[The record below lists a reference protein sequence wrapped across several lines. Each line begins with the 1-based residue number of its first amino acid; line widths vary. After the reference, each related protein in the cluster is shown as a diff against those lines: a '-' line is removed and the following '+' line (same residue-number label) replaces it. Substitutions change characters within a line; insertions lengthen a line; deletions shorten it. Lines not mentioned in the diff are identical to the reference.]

1 MQPELATSGGRP
13 IRGDAHPTIVKRSSR
28 RHDDEGHGGAWK
40 VAFADFC
47 LALLCLFLVLWLLAS
62 RNSERMQV
70 VLQNAGA
77 NLIEDGQGLT
87 NSLAAGSRGSMIE
100 RHPVPARSEEL
111 SAGDP
116 QHGSTDA
123 RVGRPSLDSPEQLQ
137 ALARRIAGLA
147 AEEGLQG
154 HLRTAV
160 TPQGLR
166 LQLHDTEASGM
177 FERGSAQPAAPLR
190 ALLRKLGP
198 LLAEIRNQ
206 LLIVGHTDAT
216 AYQDKGPGAF
226 TNWALSSH
234 RAMAAR
240 HELLAGGMP
249 ESSVLQVSGMADA
262 APLDVLHP
270 TAAVNRRIELML
282 LTSAQAQTIAAL
294 YGPAGLRDPAPDP
307 AEQLRGALAPAR
319 AASGTPN
326 TAKPATAPA
335 KTVAPSSATAAS
347 AVADRPAAPPAVPAA
362 SR

>member
-1 MQPELATSGGRP
+1 MQPEVVSIGPGGLQGLGGAGGAGGRSA
-13 IRGDAHPTIVKRSSR
+13 RDHHPTVVKRVSR
-28 RHDDEGHGGAWK
+28 RAEDEGHGGAWK

-62 RNSERMQV
+62 RNAERLQV
-70 VLQNAGA
+70 VLQSAGA

-100 RHPVPARSEEL
+100 RHPVPARSEEPNP
-111 SAGDP
+111 GDP
-116 QHGSTDA
+116 QHGSTDS
-123 RVGRPSLDSPEQLQ
+123 RMGRPSLDSPEQLQ
-137 ALARRIAGLA
+137 ALARRIAALA
-147 AEEGLQG
+147 AEEGLEG
-154 HLRTAV
+154 HLRSAV

-177 FERGSAQPAAPLR
+177 FERGSAQPAAPMR

-240 HELLAGGMP
+240 QELLVGGMP
-249 ESSVLQVSGMADA
+249 ESSVLQVTGMADA
-262 APLDVLHP
+262 APLDPLAP
-270 TAAVNRRIELML
+270 TAAANRRIELML
-282 LTSAQAQTIAAL
+282 LTARQAQAIAGMF
-294 YGPAGLRDPAPDP
+294 GPTGLRDPGRDGDA
-307 AEQLRGALAPAR
+307 AEQVRGALSRSNAPTTTPATSPAPASTSAR
-319 AASGTPN
+319 AAPD
-326 TAKPATAPA
+326 A
-335 KTVAPSSATAAS
+335 SSA
-347 AVADRPAAPPAVPAA
+347 

>member
-1 MQPELATSGGRP
+1 MPRRDAAPAIARPRENVVPPEVVALGRGGR
-13 IRGDAHPTIVKRSSR
+13 DHHPTVVKRVSR
-28 RHDDEGHGGAWK
+28 RAEDEGHGGAWK

-62 RNSERMQV
+62 RNSERLQV

-100 RHPVPARSEEL
+100 RHPVPARSEETTP
-111 SAGDP
+111 GDP
-116 QHGSTDA
+116 QRGANDA
-123 RVGRPSLDSPEQLQ
+123 RMGKPSLDSPEQLQ

-154 HLRTAV
+154 HLRSAI

-177 FERGSAQPAAPLR
+177 FERGSAQPAEPLR
-190 ALLRKLGP
+190 ALLRKIGP

-216 AYQDKGPGAF
+216 AYQDRGPGAF

-240 HELLAGGMP
+240 HELLVGGMP
-249 ESSVLQVSGMADA
+249 ESSVLQVTGMADA
-262 APLDVLHP
+262 APLDPLAP
-270 TAAVNRRIELML
+270 TAAPNRRIELML
-282 LTSAQAQTIAAL
+282 LTSAQSRAVTGM
-294 YGPAGLRDPAPDP
+294 YGPAGLRDVDP
-307 AEQLRGALAPAR
+307 IAQVRGAVSTSAPA
-319 AASGTPN
+319 ASVP
-326 TAKPATAPA
+326 
-335 KTVAPSSATAAS
+335 TVT
-347 AVADRPAAPPAVPAA
+347 PAAPAA

>member
-1 MQPELATSGGRP
+1 MPPELQAIKGGRA
-13 IRGDAHPTIVKRSSR
+13 GDHQTVVKRVSR

-100 RHPVPARSEEL
+100 RHPVPARSEDP
-111 SAGDP
+111 SPGDP
-116 QHGSTDA
+116 SRGPSDA
-123 RVGRPSLDSPEQLQ
+123 RVGRPSLDTPEQLQ

-147 AEEGLQG
+147 AEEGLEG
-154 HLRTAV
+154 HLRSAV
-160 TPQGLR
+160 TAQGLR
-166 LQLHDTEASGM
+166 LQLHDTESSGM
-177 FERGSAQPAAPLR
+177 FERGSALPGPRLR

-198 LLAEIRNQ
+198 LLAEVRNQ

-216 AYQDKGPGAF
+216 PYHDKGPGAF
-226 TNWALSSH
+226 SNWALSSH

-240 HELLAGGMP
+240 HELLIGGMP

-262 APLDVLHP
+262 ALLDPQHP
-270 TAAVNRRIELML
+270 DAAPNRRIELML
-282 LTSAQAQTIAAL
+282 LTSAQARAVAGMF
-294 YGPAGLRDPAPDP
+294 GPMGGAPADIQ
-307 AEQLRGALAPAR
+307 EQLRGFAAPAGR
-319 AASGTPN
+319 
-326 TAKPATAPA
+326 
-335 KTVAPSSATAAS
+335 
-347 AVADRPAAPPAVPAA
+347 
-362 SR
+362 